1 MKDLFSEIEEPVLP
15 FIIPNKPDFSVHW
28 DEKLK
33 GFKIKLPHGEL
44 FYSEHFFS
52 EKISDRSFEYFLA
65 NNSNDWRKVDWKSLS
80 ETEFKSFNFKNI
92 KWKHDSIEMFGK
104 TSLLPRITSWY
115 GDQGR
120 SYAYSGI
127 KSNPNSWNQGLIHI
141 KNEIEALAKTEF
153 NSVLM
158 NWYRNGDDYLNWH
171 ADDEKELGLNP
182 VICSVNFGA
191 KRDFILRMNDDNDIK
206 ITIPLTHGSLLLM
219 SGELQHFWQHS
230 VPKRKKINEMRI
242 NLTFRFIN

>member
-1 MKDLFSEIEEPVLP
+1 
-15 FIIPNKPDFSVHW
+15 
-28 DEKLK
+28 
-33 GFKIKLPHGEL
+33 
-44 FYSEHFFS
+44 
-52 EKISDRSFEYFLA
+52 
-65 NNSNDWRKVDWKSLS
+65 
-80 ETEFKSFNFKNI
+80 
-92 KWKHDSIEMFGK
+92 
-104 TSLLPRITSWY
+104 
-115 GDQGR
+115 
-120 SYAYSGI
+120 
-127 KSNPNSWNQGLIHI
+127 
-141 KNEIEALAKTEF
+141 
-153 NSVLM
+153 M

-182 VICSVNFGA
+182 TICSVNFGA

>member
-1 MKDLFSEIEEPVLP
+1 MLYVAAPVKETKNCPAVLP
-15 FIIPNKPDFSVHW
+15 AV
-28 DEKLK
+28 
-33 GFKIKLPHGEL
+33 
-44 FYSEHFFS
+44 
-52 EKISDRSFEYFLA
+52 
-65 NNSNDWRKVDWKSLS
+65 V
-80 ETEFKSFNFKNI
+80 
-92 KWKHDSIEMFGK
+92 
-104 TSLLPRITSWY
+104 
-115 GDQGR
+115 
-120 SYAYSGI
+120 
-127 KSNPNSWNQGLIHI
+127 
-141 KNEIEALAKTEF
+141 EIEALAKTEF